1 MSLRI
6 KGNNGGDGFTWLGS
20 WCLRFCGRVFLHAAI
35 SEGFPF
41 HGWDFRWEQV
51 REGVLAMAAILQSC
65 ACNCVLLIN
74 ALLDSGAV
82 ERV

>member
-1 MSLRI
+1 MSIKI
-6 KGNNGGDGFTWLGS
+6 KGNNGGDGFAWLGS
-20 WCLRFCGRVFLHAAI
+20 WCLQFCGHVFLHAAI
-35 SEGFPF
+35 SEGCPF
-41 HGWDFRWEQV
+41 HGCNFRWVQV

-65 ACNCVLLIN
+65 AGNCVRLIN